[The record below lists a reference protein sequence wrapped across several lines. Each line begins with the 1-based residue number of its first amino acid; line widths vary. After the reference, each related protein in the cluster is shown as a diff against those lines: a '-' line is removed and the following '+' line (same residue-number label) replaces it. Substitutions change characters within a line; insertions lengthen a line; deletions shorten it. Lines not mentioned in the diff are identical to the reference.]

1 MQIDN
6 QTNYSDDDKGISEVL
21 DIIDKYNLNFNLG
34 QSIRFIL
41 RKNTPELKQ
50 LDYVRALT
58 FLHREI
64 KKIP

>member
-50 LDYVRALT
+50 LDYVRALS